1 MNIESWSVV
10 DEVRI
15 KKFNYYAC
23 DFETT
28 VFEGQTFTEVWS
40 ACYVKL
46 YDDYEPIIRGSIE
59 DFFIDMFNLSG
70 NNILYFHNLKF
81 DGSFIIDYLLREHYV
96 FNRVPEKDMENNQ
109 FKTSISEMGQW
120 YNIIIKKNNKVIE
133 IRDSLK
139 LLPFSLDRIGKSF
152 GTTHKK
158 LEMEYKGYRYKN
170 CPITPEEK
178 EYIKNDVLVLKE
190 ALEIMFD
197 EGHNSITIGSCCL
210 KEFKSFYDKTDYNN
224 LFPNLYEIE
233 IDGKYCQENAG
244 EYIRKSYKGGYCYL
258 KPSCANKIIKGGLT
272 LDVNSLYPSMMHSI
286 SGNYYPVGKP
296 RFLDNYYEFKEKIE
310 HSENFLYFVRFECR
324 FKLKEN
330 YLPTVQIKGNM
341 LYKGNEYLVT
351 SNIYN
356 KGHYHR
362 YYIDLEGN
370 VKEARVTLT
379 MTKPDFETFFEHYN
393 VYDFKFLDCCYFWTQ
408 KGIFD
413 EYIDKYRKIKMTSKG
428 AKRELAKLYLNNL
441 YGKEAAST
449 DSSYKIP
456 YLNPDKDC
464 LSFDLVEE
472 KEKTPG
478 YIAIGS
484 YITSYARNFTIKA
497 AQKNYD
503 NFIYSDTDSIHLTT
517 CTPKAVRIH
526 DKNFCCWKKESEWDK
541 AIFVRQ
547 KTYIERVIK
556 EEKPCKPKIE
566 IKCAG
571 MPERAKQNFMSEYK
585 MEDFKIGLRVKGALK
600 PKRIRGGIVLIDNY
614 YEMRK

>member
-1 MNIESWSVV
+1 MNNMIIGENNEMRV
-10 DEVRI
+10 

-28 VFEGQTFTEVWS
+28 AFEGQEYTEVWS
-40 ACYVKL
+40 ACWVQL
-46 YDDYEPIIRGSIE
+46 YSNDEPEIVGSIE
-59 DFFIDMFNLSG
+59 EFFIRMFNLSG

-96 FNRVPEKDMENNQ
+96 FNRVPEKEMENNQ

-120 YNIIIKKNNKVIE
+120 YNIIIKKNNRIIE

-139 LLPFSLDRIGKSF
+139 LLPFSLKRIGDAF
-152 GTTHKK
+152 ETMHKK

-170 CPITPEEK
+170 CPITEDEK
-178 EYIKNDVLVLKE
+178 HYIKNDVLVLKE
-190 ALEIMFD
+190 ALEIMFN

-210 KEFKSFYDKTDYNN
+210 KEFKSFYDEIDYNN

-233 IDGKYCQENAG
+233 IDQKYGQENAG

-258 KPSCANKIIKGGLT
+258 KPEYANKIIKGGLT

-286 SGNYYPVGKP
+286 SGNFYPTGRP
-296 RFLDNYYEFKEKIE
+296 RFTSDFKEFKEKIE
-310 HSENFLYFVRFECR
+310 TSESFLYFVRFECR
-324 FKLKEN
+324 FELKEN
-330 YLPTVQIKGNM
+330 HLPTVQIKGNM
-341 LYKGNEYLVT
+341 LYKGNEYLTT
-351 SNIYN
+351 SDIYYH
-356 KGHYHR
+356 GSYHR
-362 YYIDLEGN
+362 YYRDLENN
-370 VKEARVTLT
+370 VKEAKVILT
-379 MTKPDFETFFEHYN
+379 MTRPDFETFFKHYN
-393 VYDFKFLDCCYFWTQ
+393 VYDFKFLDCCYFWKQ

-413 EYIDKYRKIKMTSKG
+413 EYIDKYREIKMTSKG

-449 DSSYKIP
+449 DSSYKVP
-456 YLNPDKDC
+456 YINPDRDC

-517 CTPKAVRIH
+517 YSPKSVRIH
-526 DKNFCCWKKESEWDK
+526 NKNFCCWKKESEWDK
-541 AIFVRQ
+541 GLFVRQ
-547 KTYIERVIK
+547 KTYIERVVK
-556 EEKPCKPKIE
+556 EDKPCKPKME

-571 MPERAKQNFMSEYK
+571 MPEKAKQNFLADYR

-600 PKRIRGGIVLIDNY
+600 PKRIKGGIILIDNF